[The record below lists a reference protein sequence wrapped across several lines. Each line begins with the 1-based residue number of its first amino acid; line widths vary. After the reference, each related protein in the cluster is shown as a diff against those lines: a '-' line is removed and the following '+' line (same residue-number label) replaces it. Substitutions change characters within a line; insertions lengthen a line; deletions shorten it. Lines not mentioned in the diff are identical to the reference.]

1 MHILHMH
8 DIRDLLKGRPQEM
21 WTENFEQKIRSQ
33 KPSIALGST
42 PPPRMQ
48 WSPPGFLV
56 ESLYINLHLP
66 LIRVGSRSNIAPT
79 ERRAPKGKLIFQTP
93 LFQART
99 VSFMEVTAWNL
110 NQWILNMTAWKRYL
124 RLQDMAMLGIYLKFQ
139 GCRLNH
145 LFDVRNKFWT
155 HFPNGD
161 LMVCIPWSEIT
172 WKNLQGKH

>member
-1 MHILHMH
+1 MSNVSSQSFVSNPSHLVKLVRSMHILHMH
-8 DIRDLLKGRPQEM
+8 DIRDLLKGRPQGM
-21 WTENFEQKIRSQ
+21 WTEHFEQKIHSQ
-33 KPSIALGST
+33 KPNIALGST

-48 WSPPGFLV
+48 SSPPGFLV

-99 VSFMEVTAWNL
+99 VSFMEVTAC
-110 NQWILNMTAWKRYL
+110 QWILNMTAWNRYL

-139 GCRLNH
+139 GYRFTC
-145 LFDVRNKFWT
+145 
-155 HFPNGD
+155 
-161 LMVCIPWSEIT
+161 LMFGTSSEHIF
-172 WKNLQGKH
+172 QMVI